1 MLLST
6 LTLLEVFTKNTENNQ
21 LLLGGKVTCNWSNYV
36 WQLNRLGA
44 CYVAFFLFLIL
55 PIEHTRLFV
64 WALHHWSGLQTFC
77 MLWSKLVSLPS
88 KRLSLVYIDCHY
100 FHPFPPINVPISCHS
115 STSIYYCQCMH
126 VRCFHCIYNHSLQE
140 SGVDIVSQVV
150 FLLCSL
156 RADIQRLCGAVLL
169 NLATHKSHK
178 YFKGVYLIPNS

>member
-1 MLLST
+1 MSAPSL
-6 LTLLEVFTKNTENNQ
+6 VRA
-21 LLLGGKVTCNWSNYV
+21 SN
-36 WQLNRLGA
+36 
-44 CYVAFFLFLIL
+44 I
-55 PIEHTRLFV
+55 
-64 WALHHWSGLQTFC
+64 C

-115 STSIYYCQCMH
+115 STSMYYCQCMH